1 MGEGR
6 RGPSLGEREDR
17 TVRNRVIPST
27 QSQHTSERTHTTPS
41 RAKKEKST
49 PPRAPTASEYERRG
63 PRSLQQFGFGGGG
76 CSSLSSILRVK
87 QQEYQDK
94 VQMMQIREENL
105 RNKQVAASGRRRN
118 LQGTDI
124 GSDVLQA
131 YNDAWAT
138 MAATLYGGREMVAG
152 R

>member
-1 MGEGR
+1 MGEIESSPR
-6 RGPSLGEREDR
+6 RRANTRQNERTPHR
-17 TVRNRVIPST
+17 RALRRRNRHHHGHQQRAQHENKLQPKTALALSPSV
-27 QSQHTSERTHTTPS
+27 
-41 RAKKEKST
+41 
-49 PPRAPTASEYERRG
+49 ASEYERRG

-131 YNDAWAT
+131 YNDA
-138 MAATLYGGREMVAG
+138 
-152 R
+152 

>member
-1 MGEGR
+1 MR
-6 RGPSLGEREDR
+6 TSFSPKTALAIFIVALSLLCLTHQALALSPS
-17 TVRNRVIPST
+17 V
-27 QSQHTSERTHTTPS
+27 
-41 RAKKEKST
+41 
-49 PPRAPTASEYERRG
+49 ASEYERRG

-94 VQMMQIREENL
+94 VQVMQIREENL

>member
-1 MGEGR
+1 MR
-6 RGPSLGEREDR
+6 TSFSPKTALAIFIVALSLLCLTHQALALSPS
-17 TVRNRVIPST
+17 V
-27 QSQHTSERTHTTPS
+27 
-41 RAKKEKST
+41 
-49 PPRAPTASEYERRG
+49 ASEYERRG

-131 YNDAWAT
+131 YNDA
-138 MAATLYGGREMVAG
+138 
-152 R
+152 

>member
-1 MGEGR
+1 MR
-6 RGPSLGEREDR
+6 TSFSPKTALAIFIVALSLLCLTHQALALSPS
-17 TVRNRVIPST
+17 V
-27 QSQHTSERTHTTPS
+27 
-41 RAKKEKST
+41 
-49 PPRAPTASEYERRG
+49 ASEYERRG

-87 QQEYQDK
+87 QQEYQDR

-124 GSDVLQA
+124 VSDVL
-131 YNDAWAT
+131 DAWST
-138 MAATLYGGREMVAG
+138 VVGTLYVAG

>member
-1 MGEGR
+1 MR
-6 RGPSLGEREDR
+6 TSFSPKTALAIFIVALSLLCLTHQALALSPS
-17 TVRNRVIPST
+17 V
-27 QSQHTSERTHTTPS
+27 
-41 RAKKEKST
+41 
-49 PPRAPTASEYERRG
+49 ASEYERRG